1 MFQFDHFLQTLQT
14 MEALEYVYLQRCL
27 KQKKKKTYKKRRA
40 QEHLDTMSEDEFI
53 INFRFT
59 KDGVKKIAAALHSKL
74 GYWYYYI
81 QLCFFIRTGKIELS
95 LNKFCNVGA

>member
-81 QLCFFIRTGKIELS
+81 QFNYAFL
-95 LNKFCNVGA
+95 

>member
-1 MFQFDHFLQTLQT
+1 MISFDHFLQTLRT
-14 MEALEYVYLQRCL
+14 MEALEYVYLQKCM

-40 QEHLDTMSEDEFI
+40 QEHLDTMSEEEFMF
-53 INFRFT
+53 NFRFT

-81 QLCFFIRTGKIELS
+81 KLCFFYKNR
-95 LNKFCNVGA
+95 